1 MRRLTLAILGVTT
14 VASACFASAAAL
26 GGISGGVAAG
36 NAAITACDTNG
47 FTVSYATS
55 GGNVTAVTL
64 GGIAD
69 PGCEGA
75 AVSLALTDAG
85 GSSIASGG
93 PATIPTDGDTA
104 DNTITVAVA
113 PNPAAEQASGY
124 HVSIV
129 GP

>member
-1 MRRLTLAILGVTT
+1 MRRLTLVILALTT

-47 FTVSYATS
+47 FTVGYTTS

-69 PGCEGA
+69 PACEGA
-75 AVSLALTDAG
+75 ELSLALTDIG
-85 GSSIASGG
+85 GNRIGSGG
-93 PATIPTDGDTA
+93 PTTIPTDGDTA
-104 DNTITVAVA
+104 DNSITLAVA
-113 PNPAAEQASGY
+113 PSPAADQVSGY